1 MTRFLLPI
9 LVALGLACEST
20 VSAAALVEGPAVN
33 IAGTDATITWSTD
46 VSTASRV
53 QFGTSPQKLEQR
65 ADGELGAKH
74 SVTLP
79 RLQPGTK
86 YFFTVGTARV
96 PLATNSFVVGGA
108 ADVSPKVA
116 AIDAVATSKP
126 LRAPPTKQTWGNLSS
141 LRDHFERHGGDFKAK
156 DPDDYARLAWEFQQ
170 RAKAEGLP
178 MKIDSDGVL
187 RVFDPKSRAFA
198 AYNRDGTTKT
208 YFKPDSR
215 DYFDRQPGELI
226 KSKPKK

>member
-1 MTRFLLPI
+1 MKILLLRLLAVVL
-9 LVALGLACEST
+9 LVAG
-20 VSAAALVEGPAVN
+20 VSAPAAALLDGPAVTVT
-33 IAGTDATITWSTD
+33 GTDATVTWTTD

-53 QFGTSPQKLEQR
+53 HFGTSLQKLEHR
-65 ADGELGAKH
+65 ADGELSAKH
-74 SVTLP
+74 SVTLKG
-79 RLQPGTK
+79 LTAGAK

-96 PLATNSFVVGGA
+96 PLATNSFTVAGA
-108 ADVSPKVA
+108 EETSVQVTA
-116 AIDAVATSKP
+116 ANPTATSKQ
-126 LRAPPTKQTWGNLSS
+126 LRAPPTKQTWGNLPS
-141 LRDHFERHGGDFKAK
+141 LRDHFERHGSDFKAK
-156 DPDDYARLAWEFQQ
+156 NPDDYARMAWEFLQ

-208 YFKPDSR
+208 FFKPNSR